1 MISEVYEGKGH
12 VECQEGFV
20 PIPVPAVTNMV
31 LKYKMPIKIT
41 SNDGEMITATGMAI
55 ASAIKTKE
63 ALPESYVIK
72 AIGVGAGKKDY
83 NNSNILRAYLIQEAE
98 RQQVEKIL
106 SLEINI
112 DDCSGET
119 IGYTMKKFIFNI

>member
-1 MISEVYEGKGH
+1 MRAGSQNK
-12 VECQEGFV
+12 
-20 PIPVPAVTNMV
+20 A
-31 LKYKMPIKIT
+31 
-41 SNDGEMITATGMAI
+41 
-55 ASAIKTKE
+55 AIKTKE

>member
-1 MISEVYEGKGH
+1 MKRRYEIITKISRDLAE
-12 VECQEGFV
+12 
-20 PIPVPAVTNMV
+20 
-31 LKYKMPIKIT
+31 
-41 SNDGEMITATGMAI
+41 
-55 ASAIKTKE
+55 E
-63 ALPESYVIK
+63 AFKSY
-72 AIGVGAGKKDY
+72 AGKKDY